1 MKETKYAREK
11 ERERERVRERER
23 ENGGNLERNNRKR
36 LIYQGI
42 ERSAYYFFKNK
53 ERLSTKM
60 QGSLNFAAVV
70 TLKVINGINQ
80 I

>member
-1 MKETKYAREK
+1 MAAAIT
-11 ERERERVRERER
+11 VS
-23 ENGGNLERNNRKR
+23 LIISPQSTTNRKR